1 MPIAP
6 SGNRIIIKEFMK
18 VYRPINWDYNALF
31 YTAMECRKIAYKK
44 GVHYKKLEK
53 YKELFKNIET
63 SITTLNFNTIVN
75 ELIYF
80 IEYHN
85 NKKSIKKEFGE
96 VEIDRDHIRYTFRV
110 NYSDSTYKLNKSVD
124 TRDPK
129 RIEHLV
135 NFLSVFR
142 LSDSYIK
149 GDKVY

>member
-1 MPIAP
+1 MPIIP
-6 SGNRIIIKEFMK
+6 SGNRIIVKEFMK
-18 VYRPINWDYNALF
+18 SYRHINWDYNALF

-53 YKELFKNIET
+53 YKELFVNIET

-75 ELIYF
+75 ELINF
-80 IEYHN
+80 IKYHN

-96 VEIDRDHIRYTFRV
+96 VEIDRDLIRYTFRV

-149 GDKVY
+149 EDKVY

>member
-1 MPIAP
+1 
-6 SGNRIIIKEFMK
+6 
-18 VYRPINWDYNALF
+18 
-31 YTAMECRKIAYKK
+31 MECRKIAYKR

-53 YKELFKNIET
+53 YKELFVNIET

-75 ELIYF
+75 ELINF
-80 IEYHN
+80 IEYYN

-149 GDKVY
+149 EDKVY